1 MTQDLKA
8 PVFEKLSVLL
18 WQCNSNDDS
27 GVLRGNWVQR
37 LEGGTSPT
45 ALERERDILRQY
57 YKKRRDVLS
66 NSASAGSI
74 QESPHLVR
82 LDLFLSRPTARKKY
96 YLIMFLGIKSSV
108 DDMTKLLRKKNLK
121 NIEEKTVKCLSS
133 LVSAF

>member
-1 MTQDLKA
+1 MKVERVPLLGAGAVTSWDSIIKTQ
-8 PVFEKLSVLL
+8 
-18 WQCNSNDDS
+18 
-27 GVLRGNWVQR
+27 GR
-37 LEGGTSPT
+37 
-45 ALERERDILRQY
+45 
-57 YKKRRDVLS
+57 LS

-121 NIEEKTVKCLSS
+121 NIEE
-133 LVSAF
+133 